1 MDLNKE
7 NTKKI
12 LVLVLFSGFLFWS
25 LSHISTIVNLIGDT
39 LSIAT
44 PFILGLCF
52 SFIMNVL
59 LRPIEK
65 IWDRYLGNKS
75 SSKFKRPI
83 CLLLTISIII
93 GSIFI
98 LLFIVVPEVQESAS
112 MIVDMF
118 PQYMIQIEQWWLDVS
133 AFLNESGVILPQLEF
148 DMNEFG
154 KIFETYLK
162 DGGYNFIGKAFDF
175 TTSIFTVIFNVV
187 LGLVFSFYIL
197 GQKEKLGG
205 QVKKVLFAYFSHE
218 KANKTLHFFS
228 LTDRV
233 FTNFTAGQL
242 TESIIIGVLC
252 FIGMIVFRIPY
263 APAISVLVGFTALI
277 PVFGAFF
284 GTAIGAFLILMVSP
298 IKAFWFVVYIIVLQ
312 QMEGDIIYPKVVGKS
327 VGLPSIWV
335 LVAVTLGGSAYG
347 ILGMLLSVPIVSIL
361 YYIIKQKTD
370 QRLKEKGLN
379 I

>member
-7 NTKKI
+7 NTKRI

-25 LSHISTIVNLIGDT
+25 LSHISTIVNSIGDT

>member
-335 LVAVTLGGSAYG
+335 LVAVTLGGSVYG

>member
-7 NTKKI
+7 NTKRI

-25 LSHISTIVNLIGDT
+25 LSHISTIVNSIGDT

-133 AFLNESGVILPQLEF
+133 AFLNESGVIFPQLEF
-148 DMNEFG
+148 DMSSMIEQL
-154 KIFETYLK
+154 EL
-162 DGGYNFIGKAFDF
+162 DDDA
-175 TTSIFTVIFNVV
+175 
-187 LGLVFSFYIL
+187 SF
-197 GQKEKLGG
+197 
-205 QVKKVLFAYFSHE
+205 
-218 KANKTLHFFS
+218 
-228 LTDRV
+228 
-233 FTNFTAGQL
+233 
-242 TESIIIGVLC
+242 
-252 FIGMIVFRIPY
+252 
-263 APAISVLVGFTALI
+263 
-277 PVFGAFF
+277 
-284 GTAIGAFLILMVSP
+284 
-298 IKAFWFVVYIIVLQ
+298 
-312 QMEGDIIYPKVVGKS
+312 
-327 VGLPSIWV
+327 
-335 LVAVTLGGSAYG
+335 
-347 ILGMLLSVPIVSIL
+347 
-361 YYIIKQKTD
+361 
-370 QRLKEKGLN
+370 LKENPAFQVLMQEYREHFER
-379 I
+379 